1 VLTRHAVER
10 GLRFDLDPID
20 FEKIILEGKRVAEG
34 RSKARYTLRTRKGL
48 LIAVCQESPEMIVI
62 ITVTRGR

>member
-1 VLTRHAVER
+1 M
-10 GLRFDLDPID
+10 RFDLDPVD
-20 FEKIILEGKRVAEG
+20 FEKIILEGERVTEG

-48 LIAVCQESPEMIVI
+48 LIAVCEESPEMIVV